1 MTSGS
6 RTSDYD
12 FELPPD
18 RIAQEPVEPRD
29 ACKLMVVDRSAQ
41 RITHHV
47 FRDLPALMRPGDA
60 LVLNTT
66 RVFRARLLG
75 TRASGAP
82 GEVLL
87 LRRLDDDRWEA
98 MVSPGGKLRPG
109 RGITV
114 APGFHV
120 DVLEQTDRRTR
131 IVRLIVAGGDVTS
144 AIERHGH
151 VPLPPYI
158 ARPDTPLDADRYQTV
173 YADERGSVAAPTA
186 GLHFTPSLLDAI
198 ARRDVERVHVLL
210 HVGAGTFKPVE
221 VDDPAE
227 HVMHEE
233 WFDVSADAAR
243 ALTGT
248 RARGGSIWA
257 VGTTAAR
264 TLESTTRN
272 GDAFEATRGDTRL
285 FIRPP
290 YVFRGVDKLITNF
303 HLPRSTL
310 LMLVASLAGY
320 DLTMRAYREA
330 IDGNYRFYSYG
341 DAMAIV

>member
-1 MTSGS
+1 MTHGA
-6 RTSDYD
+6 RTADYD
-12 FELPPD
+12 FELNPA

-29 ACKLMVVDRSAQ
+29 ACKLMVVDRASG
-41 RITHHV
+41 RISHHI
-47 FRDLPALMRPGDA
+47 FRDLPTFMRAGDA

-75 TRASGAP
+75 TRPSGAP

-87 LRRLDDDRWEA
+87 LRQLDADRWEA

-109 RGITV
+109 RRLSV
-114 APGFHV
+114 APGFEV
-120 DVLEQTDRRTR
+120 EILEQTDRRTR
-131 IVRLIVAGGDVTS
+131 IVRLCVGEGDIAS

-158 ARPDTPLDADRYQTV
+158 ARPDTALDAERYQTV
-173 YADERGSVAAPTA
+173 YAAERGSVAAPTA
-186 GLHFTPSLLDAI
+186 GLHFTPTLLDEI
-198 ARRDVERVHVLL
+198 ARRGVERVNVVL

-221 VDDPAE
+221 VDDPAQ
-227 HVMHEE
+227 HAMHEE
-233 WFDVSADAAR
+233 WFEVTDAAAR
-243 ALTGT
+243 ALTET
-248 RARGGSIWA
+248 RERGGAIWA
-257 VGTTAAR
+257 VGTTATR
-264 TLESTTRN
+264 TLESTTRS
-272 GDAFEATRGDTRL
+272 GAAFTPTRGDTRI

-290 YVFRGVDKLITNF
+290 YTFHGVDKLITNF

-310 LMLVASLAGY
+310 LMLVAAFAGY

-330 IDGNYRFYSYG
+330 IDGDYRFYSYG